1 MKTLFP
7 AAFAVERFTSVSSF
21 SVMLAL
27 LWSIREALISCAEKM
42 SLTLLIVVT
51 DSGCASVVAATDAAT
66 PTLKHIERATIASA
80 TPVTY
85 HVSNYR
91 HSAMQTHF
99 SVHCNNNQVR
109 SQIFN
114 VRLHCIANEP
124 NVNGPEGM
132 CLMLNASSKRLIPA
146 TFRSRLQFVLCQI
159 LSVEEAT
166 LDSKRAS

>member
-85 HVSNYR
+85 R
-91 HSAMQTHF
+91 
-99 SVHCNNNQVR
+99 VR
-109 SQIFN
+109 CGARYSMS
-114 VRLHCIANEP
+114 RLHCIANEP

>member
-1 MKTLFP
+1 
-7 AAFAVERFTSVSSF
+7 
-21 SVMLAL
+21 MLAL

-51 DSGCASVVAATDAAT
+51 DSWCASVVAATDAAT

-85 HVSNYR
+85 H
-91 HSAMQTHF
+91 
-99 SVHCNNNQVR
+99 VR